1 MSKEFLRKGAEK
13 EHKTGEDNKEQKFK
27 LELELGL
34 EPASFSTH
42 FALYL
47 SWQPPMVLFLVAFR
61 TCPGSWSGH
70 LKLGCGHPNPCLKQ

>member
-1 MSKEFLRKGAEK
+1 MSKEFVRKGAEK
-13 EHKTGEDNKEQKFK
+13 EHKKGEDNKEQKFK

-47 SWQPPMVLFLVAFR
+47 SWQPPMVFAFVAFF
-61 TCPGSWSGH
+61 TCPGSWVGH
-70 LKLGCGHPNPCLKQ
+70 LKLGCGHPNPCL